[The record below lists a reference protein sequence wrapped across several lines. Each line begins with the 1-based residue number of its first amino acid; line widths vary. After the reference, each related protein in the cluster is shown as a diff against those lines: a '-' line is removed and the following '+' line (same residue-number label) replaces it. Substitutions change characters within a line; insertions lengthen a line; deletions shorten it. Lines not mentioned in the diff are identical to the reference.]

1 MALKKQKMY
10 WFEYPLWA
18 LLARFGR
25 RLTVRMDVLYDDEV
39 NVYVGIGKNLR
50 GLVVEADTLE
60 ELKAETE
67 KVLRDLVALCVRG
80 KNPALPVLEWPTP

>member
-1 MALKKQKMY
+1 MKKQKMF
-10 WFEYPLWA
+10 WFEYPLWS

-25 RLTVRMDVLYDDEV
+25 QHRIRMDVLYDDEV
-39 NVYVGIGKNLR
+39 DVYIGTSKNMR
-50 GLVVEADTLE
+50 GLVVEADSMV

-67 KVLRDLVALCVRG
+67 RVVRDLVDLCVYG